1 MRVLLV
7 DDHPIIQQVL
17 GAVARKVFSGARID
31 IASGLE
37 EAIDAAG
44 DGDSP
49 DLVLLDLGLPGCAG
63 LDALTAFRRA
73 HPEPRVVVVSANEDR
88 GSMAGAIEAGASGY
102 VPKTHT
108 PPLIAVALRVVAE
121 GGTYVPL

>member
-17 GAVARKVFSGARID
+17 GAVARKVFSGAQID

-37 EAIDAAG
+37 EAIETAG
-44 DGDSP
+44 DGDAP

-63 LDALTAFRRA
+63 IEALTAFRRA

-88 GSMAGAIEAGASGY
+88 VSMAGAIEAGAAGY

-108 PPLIAVALRVVAE
+108 PPLIAVALRVVAD